1 MAELVAKLCMGLY
14 NYSCSLSSW
23 EYYLREEL
31 IMKKWSKRVLAL
43 LLVMGLILAL
53 AGCGGAAQ
61 EGQQQET
68 KGGEGQSES
77 TTGGADQKGKVYV
90 VGTEPTFPPFEYTDE
105 KTNEITGFDIELI
118 KAIAEEAGI
127 KVTVQSL
134 GFDGLI
140 PALQAGSIDIVIAGM
155 SVNPERAESVDFGP
169 AYFEAGLKIAVVS
182 DSNDINSV
190 DDLKGKTVAV
200 QIGTK
205 GALKAKELKDAG
217 IAKEIKTYNTVDV
230 VFLELIN
237 GTVDAV
243 INDLPVNEA
252 YMAKNPGKVKM
263 VGDVWEGE
271 EYAFA
276 VAKGNTELLEKLTD
290 GLAKVKDSGEFEELT
305 IKYFGS

>member
-1 MAELVAKLCMGLY
+1 
-14 NYSCSLSSW
+14 
-23 EYYLREEL
+23 
-31 IMKKWSKRVLAL
+31 MKKWSKRVLAL

-182 DSNDINSV
+182 DSNEINSV

-200 QIGTK
+200 QIGTT
-205 GALKAKELKDAG
+205 GALKAQELKDAG
-217 IAKEIKTYNTVDV
+217 IVKEIKTYNTVDV

-263 VGDVWEGE
+263 VGDVLEGE

>member
-1 MAELVAKLCMGLY
+1 
-14 NYSCSLSSW
+14 
-23 EYYLREEL
+23 
-31 IMKKWSKRVLAL
+31 MKKWSKRVLAL

-53 AGCGGAAQ
+53 AGCGGATQ

-182 DSNDINSV
+182 DSNEINSV

-200 QIGTK
+200 QIGTT
-205 GALKAKELKDAG
+205 GALKAQELKDAG
-217 IAKEIKTYNTVDV
+217 IVKEIKTYNTVDV

-263 VGDVWEGE
+263 VGDVLEGE